1 MQRLASLLILITL
14 ISLAACTQA
23 QGTSTSRADQ
33 ITALG
38 RSCEELY
45 AQQIAA
51 WNSKESDQLRRV
63 YTDDIVHFDGE
74 PVYVGI
80 EAVIDMA
87 EDMFQFFPDW
97 QMQAGETYISK
108 SGECLGTWLNW
119 GVFGFT
125 QENPGKEYDLF
136 TVRDGKIS
144 FWRLFYDQKFYNALA
159 LYYRIKPDFLS
170 QFASAWSG
178 GDEGELVKLYAE
190 NAVLEDRLLGVNITG
205 TLDIR
210 DYATNFWA
218 RSPGA
223 SWSLVTSFAEDRSIN
238 HPDLY
243 PHPAQGGIYDI
254 TVKDKQGTPCELR
267 AAVILTPDENG
278 IILAQKMFYAANTLL
293 DCGWAE

>member
-1 MQRLASLLILITL
+1 MQRLASLPILITL

-223 SWSLVTSFAEDRSIN
+223 SWSLVTPFAEDRSIN

>member
-1 MQRLASLLILITL
+1 MQRLASLPILITL